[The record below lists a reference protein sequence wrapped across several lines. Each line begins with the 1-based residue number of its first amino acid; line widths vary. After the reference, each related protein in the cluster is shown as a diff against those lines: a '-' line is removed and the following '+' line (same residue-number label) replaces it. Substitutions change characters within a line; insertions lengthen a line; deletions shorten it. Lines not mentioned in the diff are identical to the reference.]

1 MAKIM
6 KTTLLFPSRVRVD
19 KGPLFLPS
27 AAKKILPFVIFHLT
41 STSTGKSNRQDYA
54 ASTDIVSCERTN
66 H

>member
-19 KGPLFLPS
+19 KDPLFPPS

-54 ASTDIVSCERTN
+54 A
-66 H
+66 